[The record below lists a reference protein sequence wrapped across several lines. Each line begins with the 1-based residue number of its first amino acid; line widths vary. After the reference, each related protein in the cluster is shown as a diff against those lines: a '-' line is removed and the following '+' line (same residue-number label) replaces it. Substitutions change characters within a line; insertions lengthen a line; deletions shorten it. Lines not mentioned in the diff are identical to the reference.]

1 MTEIVA
7 WCLLGMPVQYSV
19 PRGFDSAVV
28 SCFSIV
34 WCSLISSIG
43 ESSLPFGE
51 IGFAKDGAGASA
63 DRLLDLLW
71 FGEPRSTG
79 RWTEE
84 YWSVVCTYTGRD
96 VEE

>member
-7 WCLLGMPVQYSV
+7 WSLLGMPVQYPF

-28 SCFSIV
+28 SCFSFV
-34 WCSLISSIG
+34 WSLLISSIG
-43 ESSLPFGE
+43 ESSLSFGE

-63 DRLLDLLW
+63 DRSLDLLVL
-71 FGEPRSTG
+71 GEPRSIG

>member
-1 MTEIVA
+1 M
-7 WCLLGMPVQYSV
+7 
-19 PRGFDSAVV
+19 V
-28 SCFSIV
+28 SCFSFV

-43 ESSLPFGE
+43 ESSLSFGE
-51 IGFAKDGAGASA
+51 IGFAKDEAGASA
-63 DRLLDLLW
+63 DRSLDLLVL
-71 FGEPRSTG
+71 GELRSIG